1 MMRRPIRIL
10 AAVLIAASCGAAAAA
25 KTPVSPASG
34 ERLYSLSRDEVNLV
48 RVPGEMIEHAVYD
61 TDALEVSPD
70 KTRGVL
76 YVRVIPA
83 YAASG
88 KKRTAAVVSTGQ
100 NSYALAFSIDAVG
113 AQEIAVEPSQRDLM
127 RRNAEQAAE
136 QNSSIASI
144 AALPMA
150 PLSAPD
156 FVAELK
162 ALVKAAA
169 AADPDSPKSPA
180 GAVFSES
187 DKETIR
193 TVAFPARRGRFARL
207 AVKQSEMRVSEKRL
221 VDILSLQNMT
231 AGTLPLDWKRFARAT
246 KAVLAVAAAEERLAP
261 GRAATLLI
269 IRDKTEAAKAGPIR
283 PALDELLGK

>member
-1 MMRRPIRIL
+1 MMRRLIPAI
-10 AAVLIAASCGAAAAA
+10 AAVFLAASCAAA
-25 KTPVSPASG
+25 PAPEAPSSAPRP

-70 KTRGVL
+70 KARGML

-88 KKRTAAVVSTGQ
+88 KKRTAAFVSTEKT
-100 NSYALAFSIDAVG
+100 SYALAFSIDAVG
-113 AQEIAVEPSQRDLM
+113 AQEITVEPSQRDLI
-127 RRNAEQAAE
+127 RRSEEQAAE

-150 PLSAPD
+150 PLAAPD

-162 ALVKAAA
+162 MLVKAAA
-169 AADPDSPKSPA
+169 AADPDSPKSPV
-180 GAVFSES
+180 GAVYSEGE
-187 DKETIR
+187 KETIR
-193 TVAFPARRGRFARL
+193 TVAFPARKGRFARL
-207 AVKQSEMRVSEKRL
+207 SVSQSEMRVSEKRL
-221 VDILSLQNMT
+221 VDILTVQNMT
-231 AGTLPLDWKRFARAT
+231 AAHHSLDWKRFARAT
-246 KAVLAVAAAEERLAP
+246 SGVLAVASAEERLAP
-261 GRAATLLI
+261 GSAATLLI

-283 PALDELLGK
+283 PALDELLLP